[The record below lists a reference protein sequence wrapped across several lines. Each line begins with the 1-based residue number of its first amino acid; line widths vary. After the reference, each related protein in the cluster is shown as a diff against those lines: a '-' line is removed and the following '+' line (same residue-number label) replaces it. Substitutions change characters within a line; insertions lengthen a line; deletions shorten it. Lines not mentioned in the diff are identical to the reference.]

1 MKITQKCDDCE
12 RILKN
17 KCGYAI
23 LELSINGGVMMKSD
37 ITDRMKK
44 NMEIGRIA
52 MLQLRCGMEIS
63 DHFRLD
69 SLFNL
74 LLAFHN
80 DILLSFN
87 NRDLTWFRI
96 FLLHLHVHGQRTA
109 SATSKPPYP
118 WSSPGES

>member
-1 MKITQKCDDCE
+1 
-12 RILKN
+12 
-17 KCGYAI
+17 
-23 LELSINGGVMMKSD
+23 
-37 ITDRMKK
+37 
-44 NMEIGRIA
+44 
-52 MLQLRCGMEIS
+52 MEIS

-96 FLLHLHVHGQRTA
+96 FLLHLHLLFGVGREDDTVKCCIFFCMRQLYHIRLKN
-109 SATSKPPYP
+109 SAVKNVIYKT
-118 WSSPGES
+118 E